1 MTIDRRRLL
10 AAAGL
15 SATLPWWALPGC
27 ATLGTGRAAVHRMV
41 FALRGDG
48 AVVAIDSETD
58 AVAARIPTGGAGGTL
73 GSLTPDGRW
82 LYVAN
87 NAAGQRTLVKIDTQ
101 SLRVAATLETGNR
114 PKHPVVSPDGRRV
127 ALNHSGVDGG
137 KIRIAFVDVATDRV
151 RSAEIAVR
159 NAQHAG
165 DFSMHG
171 AWLADGRHYAIGNY
185 ADNEVVVID
194 AETLQQH
201 VVAVEGNPHYFD
213 VLGRQL
219 WVTLEAGEPKSAQS
233 RPVVA
238 IFDAANPMGLKR
250 TGEVAMTLSAHETAN
265 PARIEGHH
273 GNFTPDRQRFLV
285 CNRGAGSALEG
296 GSLDVFDVNTRQRL
310 AHLELGIK
318 GAGHAYLTPDGRH
331 ALVTQYNDT
340 RVPVL
345 DLQSLR
351 VVATIDAGGGGHL
364 GHAAFTADGRK
375 VYLNN
380 RKGDEVL
387 VVDTSRWAIVKR
399 VATATSGQAQAMV
412 LNTYYGVFERVGP
425 QALLA

>member
-1 MTIDRRRLL
+1 MTIDRRRWL

-27 ATLGTGRAAVHRMV
+27 ATLGGGGATVHRMV
-41 FALRGDG
+41 FGLRGDG
-48 AVVAIDSETD
+48 AVVAIDSQTD
-58 AVAARIPTGGAGGTL
+58 TVAARIPTGGAGGTL

-87 NAAGQRTLVKIDTQ
+87 NAPGQRTLVKIDTHA
-101 SLRVAATLETGNR
+101 LRVATALETGNR
-114 PKHPVVSPDGRRV
+114 PKHPVISPDGRRV
-127 ALNHSGVDGG
+127 ALNHSGIDGG
-137 KIRIAFVDVATDRV
+137 RIRIAFVDVATDQIRTADV
-151 RSAEIAVR
+151 TVR
-159 NAQHAG
+159 NTQHSG

-185 ADNEVVVID
+185 ADNEVVIID
-194 AETLQQH
+194 SQTLRQH
-201 VVAVEGNPHYFD
+201 VVAVQGNPHYFD
-213 VLGRQL
+213 VLGSQL
-219 WVTLEAGEPKSAQS
+219 WVTLEAVEPKTAQS

-238 IFDAANPMGLKR
+238 IFDASDPMALKR
-250 TGEVAMTLSAHETAN
+250 LDEVSMTLSADETAN

-285 CNRGAGSALEG
+285 CNRGAGNALEG
-296 GSLDVFDVNTRQRL
+296 GSLDVFDVRTRQRV

-318 GAGHAYLTPDGRH
+318 GAGHAYLTPDGRF

-375 VYLNN
+375 VYVNN

-387 VVDTSRWAIVKR
+387 VVDTSRWTIVKR
-399 VATATSGQAQAMV
+399 IATATSGQAQAMV
-412 LNTYYGVFERVGP
+412 LNTYYGVFERVGA
-425 QALLA
+425 QAVLA